1 MEAPPPPGP
10 AVYVCLCHGI
20 TERTI
25 REAAAAGARSVPEL
39 SAMTGCGTGCGSC
52 VELAEQVLRD
62 ARATAFP
69 LPLHAAA

>member
-1 MEAPPPPGP
+1 
-10 AVYVCLCHGI
+10 
-20 TERTI
+20 
-25 REAAAAGARSVPEL
+25 
-39 SAMTGCGTGCGSC
+39 MTGCGSGCGSC